1 MYYENKYWG
10 RNFIWWIIWLVLL
23 FWIFAV
29 PYDIPGQ
36 RNLKDTPLDILK
48 KRYASGKID
57 IK

>member
-1 MYYENKYWG
+1 
-10 RNFIWWIIWLVLL
+10 VLL

-57 IK
+57 IKEFNEKKEILEQA